1 MKPNVV
7 VSWFN
12 SSDLGGSQENMDF
25 RQVCPEGI
33 RSYPSQLRKDKL
45 TEKWVGI
52 RPIEN
57 ILMRQE

>member
-1 MKPNVV
+1 MKPKVV
-7 VSWFN
+7 VSGFN
-12 SSDLGGSQENMDF
+12 SSGLGGSQENMDF

-52 RPIEN
+52 RP
-57 ILMRQE
+57 R